1 MKADDVVNFNFNAKI
16 KNIYMNIIDFSVQ
29 KDELYK

>member
-16 KNIYMNIIDFSVQ
+16 KYIYEYNRFFRA
-29 KDELYK
+29 KR